1 MSLIERLIKIIYA
14 NIYFRLNGNGKYK
27 TESRRRTARDSSF
40 DDAFDQ
46 AWDTEAESQFDP
58 ELARYYANLEVPYGS
73 DLETVR
79 QAWKRLLKKYHP
91 DLHSR
96 DPEKQRIANEL
107 VQGLNRAYEELLKR
121 LSR

>member
-27 TESRRRTARDSSF
+27 SESGQRTARNSPF
-40 DDAFDQ
+40 DDDFEP
-46 AWDTEAESQFDP
+46 AWEPDAGSQFDP

-91 DLHSR
+91 DLHSGE
-96 DPEKQRIANEL
+96 PEKQRIANEL

-121 LSR
+121 LAK